1 MKVQLNTI
9 VATESVQL
17 VGSAAKNTAFI
28 PLAIPETLPKYKDNG
43 I

>member
-17 VGSAAKNTAFI
+17 VGSAATFI
-28 PLAIPETLPKYKDNG
+28 STRYTRDSLKI
-43 I
+43 